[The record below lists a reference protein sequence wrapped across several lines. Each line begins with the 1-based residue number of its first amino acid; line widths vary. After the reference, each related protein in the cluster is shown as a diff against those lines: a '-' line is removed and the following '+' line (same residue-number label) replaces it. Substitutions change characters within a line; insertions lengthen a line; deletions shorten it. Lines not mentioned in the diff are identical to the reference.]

1 VVVLE
6 SLVVHGVA
14 AWVVGITVIPGL
26 KMKKLHWIRRNSGE
40 VVPGLVFSGYFLLE

>member
-6 SLVVHGVA
+6 SLVVHGGV
-14 AWVVGITVIPGL
+14 AWVARITVIPGL